1 VEKPTAANTLLSV
14 VINVLIVSAR
24 LCGRVRLV
32 WHCITPVLENA
43 STILNLAVV
52 SVDKATGNVLL
63 MINASLA
70 PAVSMV
76 RTSPASAM
84 VN

>member
-1 VEKPTAANTLLSV
+1 MKDMLKVCNRKTRMEALQMQDEGFAKSELLEAPSELKD
-14 VINVLIVSAR
+14 ISD
-24 LCGRVRLV
+24 
-32 WHCITPVLENA
+32 
-43 STILNLAVV
+43 SFQ
-52 SVDKATGNVLL
+52 ATGNVLL